1 MARNKNKIPQAPI
14 IDSLSVK
21 YFRGIADKQTID
33 FNKRNGIVI
42 LYGENGSGKSSFVN
56 ALEYLF
62 KGKLDI
68 FKPQAI
74 DKKQKPAIHQGYS
87 EDDWEI
93 ELIFNGNK
101 KILRNKDGLHVDKSV
116 KKFFAYY
123 DSFFKNSSFILNRGK
138 LLEFIG
144 GTEKD
149 RFDSISKLC
158 GLNEID
164 SIQKSLNQTEKYF
177 NNVLEEKSSE
187 LNQVLNSIDDFLKIG
202 EINNRQNIVDGINI
216 HLEKM
221 NLPLID
227 EKTNLEE
234 YVDNLNDSSKY
245 AIDKH
250 NIDMF
255 KESYKQIEIS
265 QLSNKLKKLLSE
277 YDELAID
284 SISYIK
290 QSNDILIKSKEFIEN
305 NESET
310 CPVCENKLDE
320 NILDAIDF
328 RISQLNANLKNYNSF
343 EKEVREFKNWLKN
356 QISLLNSILNSLT
369 NISFDLNNEIQYI
382 EDIKLKLNY
391 LLNDLND
398 LLDFKVS
405 AFSLNEKYEFKGD
418 DFSNVHGRIN
428 EIECSIND
436 SQNEDLKSVKSCIL
450 NLIRYDSINSDI
462 NKCYSKH
469 KLSEGIL
476 TVFNENKE
484 EYINNLIKDIENDV
498 DEFYNFIHPGDEINS
513 PLLKQS
519 GVSKLRFYVN
529 SFGQNAD
536 PRSFSSEGHLD
547 SLGICIFLAFMKK
560 FNKFKFIV
568 LDDVITSV
576 DLSHKD
582 KIARL
587 IVSEFKN
594 FKILITTHN
603 PLWAEQLQRISEGY
617 GRNSDIL
624 HITNWEIGIGPTIQN
639 HKSTPEKIQQ
649 YLDEGDFNGAVNAS
663 RRYLE
668 YLLGEFCENHSVNL
682 KLKERYSV
690 GDLKDPVMKKSKS
703 MVEETNLKGYVNYLW
718 NELKMVD
725 FIGNKLSHH
734 NKDSYLLTGS
744 EVVPFCNLVIELNK
758 ALNCCLDCSF
768 NKELEFDND
777 THEIKCVNECD
788 VRK

>member
-187 LNQVLNSIDDFLKIG
+187 LNQVLNSIDDSLKIG

-255 KESYKQIEIS
+255 KGNYKQIEIS

-469 KLSEGIL
+469 KLSESIL

-519 GVSKLRFYVN
+519 GVSKY
-529 SFGQNAD
+529 
-536 PRSFSSEGHLD
+536 
-547 SLGICIFLAFMKK
+547 
-560 FNKFKFIV
+560 
-568 LDDVITSV
+568 
-576 DLSHKD
+576 
-582 KIARL
+582 
-587 IVSEFKN
+587 EF
-594 FKILITTHN
+594 TC
-603 PLWAEQLQRISEGY
+603 RG
-617 GRNSDIL
+617 
-624 HITNWEIGIGPTIQN
+624 
-639 HKSTPEKIQQ
+639 
-649 YLDEGDFNGAVNAS
+649 
-663 RRYLE
+663 
-668 YLLGEFCENHSVNL
+668 
-682 KLKERYSV
+682 
-690 GDLKDPVMKKSKS
+690 
-703 MVEETNLKGYVNYLW
+703 
-718 NELKMVD
+718 
-725 FIGNKLSHH
+725 
-734 NKDSYLLTGS
+734 
-744 EVVPFCNLVIELNK
+744 
-758 ALNCCLDCSF
+758 
-768 NKELEFDND
+768 
-777 THEIKCVNECD
+777 
-788 VRK
+788 